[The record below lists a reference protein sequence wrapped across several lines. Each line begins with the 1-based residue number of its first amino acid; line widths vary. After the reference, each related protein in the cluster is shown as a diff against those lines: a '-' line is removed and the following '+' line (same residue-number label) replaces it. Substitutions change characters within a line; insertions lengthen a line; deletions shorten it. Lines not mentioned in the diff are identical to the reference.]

1 MSSSEP
7 FLICLWFLPYQC
19 LTLWPV
25 LAAFELLPLLRLLDK
40 IGQTMRLFP
49 KTHLLE
55 SQATR
60 LQMQTHTMFRI
71 NKYLYSAIFSFRDKE
86 SSIQRN
92 DKKSGGETRFKQLP
106 QFSLWP
112 RRRGQQWSSQMLII
126 GNKRSQQTWLER
138 NIYEVWGTE
147 QKICRCKSWLLKC
160 KQRHHQENYSS
171 SHLGLSRVL
180 HLPGIELM

>member
-1 MSSSEP
+1 MICSYFLVNYTLWSWNTSVTRGISTMSSSEP
-7 FLICLWFLPYQC
+7 FPICLCFLPYQC

-71 NKYLYSAIFSFRDKE
+71 NKYLYSAIFSFRYKE

-92 DKKSGGETRFKQLP
+92 DKIQATATVLP
-106 QFSLWP
+106 VAWKKGSAV
-112 RRRGQQWSSQMLII
+112 
-126 GNKRSQQTWLER
+126 K
-138 NIYEVWGTE
+138 
-147 QKICRCKSWLLKC
+147 
-160 KQRHHQENYSS
+160 
-171 SHLGLSRVL
+171 
-180 HLPGIELM
+180 